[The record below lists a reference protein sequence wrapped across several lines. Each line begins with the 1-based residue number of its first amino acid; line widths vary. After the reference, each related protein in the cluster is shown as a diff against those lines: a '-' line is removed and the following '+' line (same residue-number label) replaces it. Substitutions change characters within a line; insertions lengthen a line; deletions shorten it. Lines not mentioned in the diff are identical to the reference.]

1 MTAFQIIA
9 IVLTFAALAGYI
21 NHRYVKLPDAVGMM
35 ALALSMSLVAFT
47 LGKTGLINTDW
58 ITDMLRQ
65 IDFTELLLN
74 GLLSFL
80 LFAGALHINITAL
93 REVRWAVALLATG
106 GVVVSVFITGSLIW
120 LVTDWLGLGL
130 PYIYALLFGALI
142 SPTDAIAVLGIL
154 KSAKVSRRLYYK
166 IGGESLFNDGTGIV
180 VFMVLLGIAQSETEV
195 TASSVTLLFLR
206 EVFGGILLGFA
217 AGWGTY
223 ALIRRIDE
231 YRVEVM
237 LTLALV
243 AGGYAL
249 AQAIHVSAPVTIA
262 VAGLIIGNHGRER
275 IMSERTRVRLDLFWE
290 LLDEILNAV
299 LFILVGLQLVVIP
312 LTLQDAGLGIFAI
325 IAVLFGRWL
334 SVSGLI
340 HLLGFWQP
348 FERGTITLLTWGA
361 LRGGISIALALSL
374 PFGPAKDI
382 ILSMTY
388 VVVVFSILVQGTTF
402 GRVIRAVALQNRPKA
417 G

>member
-9 IVLTFAALAGYI
+9 ILLTFAALAGYI
-21 NHRYVKLPDAVGMM
+21 NHRYVKLPAAVGMM
-35 ALALSMSLVAFT
+35 ALALGMSLVAFT

-58 ITDMLRQ
+58 IRDMLRQ

-93 REVRWAVALLATG
+93 REVRWVVALLATG
-106 GVVVSVFITGSLIW
+106 GVVVSVFITGSLVW
-120 LVTDWLGLGL
+120 LITDWLGLEL

-154 KSAKVSRRLYYK
+154 KQAKVSRRLYYK

-195 TASSVTLLFLR
+195 TTSSVALLFLR

-312 LTLQDAGLGIFAI
+312 LTLQDAGLGVFAI

-374 PFGPAKDI
+374 PFGHAKDI

-388 VVVVFSILVQGTTF
+388 VVVIFSILVQGTTF
-402 GRVIRAVALQNRPKA
+402 GRVIRAVTVQNRPKA